1 MRQHWLKLTSAST
14 LALALNGC
22 PVTDD
27 YYIDHGAALAGA
39 TSGGKSSDG
48 GSDSLSQAGSSPN
61 GGVGAVAGTDAGTA
75 GSGGT
80 SNGGTASGGTSSGG
94 TANNAGETML
104 PTGGAPDASAGAPD
118 LGSAG
123 QAGSP
128 GEPCVPTTERCNGHD
143 DNCNDVIDEQAC
155 NSVQNGTTGCSGFVL
170 ASRPNHGYMLCSGVM
185 RDYSHAQEACAAQGM
200 RLAWLESADE
210 NSQISTK
217 VNALSKDAEV
227 YIGANDIANEGKWY
241 WDGGAQFWDGNS
253 FGKPVNGM
261 YNAWANGTPNNGNF
275 NEDCAVLSAGSAS
288 WGDRTCSIKFAY
300 LCEEAE
306 P

>member
-1 MRQHWLKLTSAST
+1 MRQRWFKLTGAGT

-27 YYIDHGAALAGA
+27 YYIDHDAALAG
-39 TSGGKSSDG
+39 SGKSSAGGTDSVPQG
-48 GSDSLSQAGSSPN
+48 GSLAN
-61 GGVGAVAGTDAGTA
+61 GGIGAVAGTLVTA
-75 GSGGT
+75 GSGAT
-80 SNGGTASGGTSSGG
+80 SNGGTSSAGTASGGATQSGGESTFSSGG
-94 TANNAGETML
+94 
-104 PTGGAPDASAGAPD
+104 APEGNAGAPD
-118 LGSAG
+118 FTS
-123 QAGSP
+123 AGSP
-128 GEPCVPTTERCNGHD
+128 SEPCVPTTERCNGHD

-210 NSQISTK
+210 NSQVATK
-217 VNALSKDAEV
+217 VNSLSKDAEV
-227 YIGANDIANEGKWY
+227 YIGASDIANEGKWY
-241 WDGGAQFWDGNS
+241 WDGGAQFWDGNYN
-253 FGKPVNGM
+253 GKPVNGM
-261 YNAWANGTPNNGNF
+261 YSAWGNGAPNNGNF
-275 NEDCAVLSAGSAS
+275 SEDCAVLSAGSSS